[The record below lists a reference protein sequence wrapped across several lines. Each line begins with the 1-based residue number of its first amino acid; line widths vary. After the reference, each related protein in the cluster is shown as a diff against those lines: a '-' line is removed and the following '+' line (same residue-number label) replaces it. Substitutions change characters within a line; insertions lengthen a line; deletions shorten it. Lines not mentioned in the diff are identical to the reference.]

1 MYLCFYHL
9 CLKVFN
15 YRFSRARRMIES
27 VFGILAA
34 KWRIYLRPII
44 ASVSTAVKIVQAT
57 VCLHNFV
64 IQNENKLPLSKRHYT
79 RIISEANVISGAL
92 QEVNNDGRTNAH
104 TRLASRIRDDF
115 ASYFE
120 NTGTVSWQW
129 EKVLLNDF

>member
-1 MYLCFYHL
+1 
-9 CLKVFN
+9 
-15 YRFSRARRMIES
+15 MIES

-34 KWRIYLRPII
+34 KWRIYRRPII

-64 IQNENKLPLSKRHYT
+64 IQNENKLPLSERRYS
-79 RIISEANVISGAL
+79 RILSEVELRTSGAL
-92 QEVNNDGRTNAH
+92 QEINNTNRTNAH

-115 ASYFE
+115 ATYFE
-120 NTGTVSWQW
+120 NNGAVPWQW